1 MVSMLVQTKT
11 LNMSLMLWTLVP
23 LSHWL
28 VLLPFVVGAGDGAQG
43 TGARGRSPW
52 PLAAGLAA
60 LVDLFSPFYFGFHFG
75 ETLPEEQGEGLASR
89 LVSSQSTTN
98 GEGMKSKRKGEGM
111 PCSSCRSHRIG
122 RFIIFFLAFLFAGD
136 GGLASGEP
144 CRYGDSKK
152 SKGKAQGDG
161 LEAFRARFL
170 FSPFSLFLAICC
182 NISLFTIAGKGAHN
196 NDTVGVTVS
205 PRPTYPNPS
214 ADAGDLLVDKE
225 PQGQ

>member
-1 MVSMLVQTKT
+1 MPCL
-11 LNMSLMLWTLVP
+11 
-23 LSHWL
+23 
-28 VLLPFVVGAGDGAQG
+28 
-43 TGARGRSPW
+43 
-52 PLAAGLAA
+52 LAAGLAA

-122 RFIIFFLAFLFAGD
+122 RFIIFFFGFFICRGRRACLWRALQVRRQQEEQGEGARGWMALKIFALGFLF
-136 GGLASGEP
+136 LL
-144 CRYGDSKK
+144 C
-152 SKGKAQGDG
+152 
-161 LEAFRARFL
+161 
-170 FSPFSLFLAICC
+170 SLFLAICC